1 MLADKLN
8 VYKGWGN
15 KYVNEHV
22 QEVQD
27 LYKKNEDKKGE
38 RVEDKE
44 VILIKPYKVDE
55 LTSTT
60 RSSFIDDKVKNLI
73 KYMKFI
79 WSPIQIMIFRPLSHY
94 QSLKSR
100 GEQNPEFWKEIAITL
115 VEGKHNMEM
124 SWNGYPIVMYQG
136 GPPHKPY
143 FITINNQGQVIIS
156 LNKKTVVIYV
166 VELEVLI

>member
-1 MLADKLN
+1 
-8 VYKGWGN
+8 
-15 KYVNEHV
+15 VNEHV

-79 WSPIQIMIFRPLSHY
+79 
-94 QSLKSR
+94 
-100 GEQNPEFWKEIAITL
+100 
-115 VEGKHNMEM
+115 
-124 SWNGYPIVMYQG
+124 
-136 GPPHKPY
+136 
-143 FITINNQGQVIIS
+143 
-156 LNKKTVVIYV
+156 
-166 VELEVLI
+166 